1 VGALPFAPVRANERR
16 RALDALVLAF
26 TADPVIRWLYPEARQ
41 YLTHF
46 PEFLAAFG
54 GKAFAEKTV
63 WRFGEFSAVA
73 LWLPPSVDLDGDAVV
88 ALFTETVAPEQHE
101 DAFSVLGQM
110 DDAHPRFPHWYLAWF
125 GVDGAIQG
133 RGFGG
138 ELMKRCLRVVDEDHL
153 PTYLNTSNPRNIS
166 FYERHG
172 FEVTGE
178 VQAGGCPPVLS
189 MLRAA
194 Q

>member
-1 VGALPFAPVRANERR
+1 MGAQPITPVGESEQT
-16 RALDALVLAF
+16 RALDTLVLAF
-26 TADPVIRWLYPEARQ
+26 TADPVIRWMYPEARQ

-63 WRFGEFSAVA
+63 WRLGEFSAVA
-73 LWLPPSVDLDGDAVV
+73 LWLPPRVVPDGDAIV
-88 ALFTETVAPEQHE
+88 AVLTETVAAEQHE
-101 DAFSVLGQM
+101 DVFAVLGQM
-110 DDAHPRFPHWYLAWF
+110 DEAHPRFPHWYLAWF

-138 ELMKRCLRVVDEDHL
+138 DLMKHCLRIVDEDHL
-153 PTYLNTSNPRNIS
+153 PAYLDSPNPRNIS

-178 VQAGGCPPVLS
+178 AQAGACPPVVS